1 MLKVLPFPSSCPSPA
16 PFSSEKQDAEHRTR
30 GGKGAHATAQG
41 AAVTEQESQ
50 ADMEELHFPA
60 ISQLR
65 SSVNRKEIKALN
77 MTD

>member
-1 MLKVLPFPSSCPSPA
+1 MA
-16 PFSSEKQDAEHRTR
+16 P
-30 GGKGAHATAQG
+30 GA
-41 AAVTEQESQ
+41 EQEIQ

-60 ISQLR
+60 ISQFQ